1 MLSRMA
7 VVEPANFAPWYRPA
21 IMISPVVGGS
31 LSVSGNS
38 TARTAAGLPSPGR
51 IPTIVPRVTPI
62 STHIRFIG
70 VRAEPSPSIRLCSA
84 DMEFLSARGEP
95 EDQPARWTGESA
107 GQQRPG
113 GQRDG
118 EGVGEQQEGRDRDQ
132 HRGDQA

>member
-1 MLSRMA
+1 MFSRMA
-7 VVEPANFAPWYRPA
+7 VVEPANFAPWYKPA

-31 LSVSGNS
+31 FRVSGSS

-70 VRAEPSPSIRLCSA
+70 VKAEPSPSIRLCSA
-84 DMEFLSARGEP
+84 DIEILSASSW
-95 EDQPARWTGESA
+95 WTGGSTSE
-107 GQQRPG
+107 QRPG

-118 EGVGEQQEGRDRDQ
+118 EDVREQQE
-132 HRGDQA
+132 